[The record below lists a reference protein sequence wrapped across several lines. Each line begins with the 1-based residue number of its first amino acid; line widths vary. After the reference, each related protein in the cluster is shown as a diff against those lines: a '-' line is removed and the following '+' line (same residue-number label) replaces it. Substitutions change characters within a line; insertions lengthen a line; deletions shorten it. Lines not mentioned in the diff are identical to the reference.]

1 MKVTKLTLYL
11 MAVTTVVLS
20 VIAVP
25 VIQYTYAQ
33 TTNNGISI
41 LSHSSYLGDLGDFH
55 VIGEVQNNAVNP
67 MEFVEITATFYDA
80 AGKVVGT
87 GSGYTDMEILRPAE
101 TSSFEILLTEEEQ
114 SKKIDNY
121 ELSVSGDETF
131 EPKPAN
137 LKLNVGDSFTDSIDT
152 YHIVG
157 EVTNQGDQIT
167 KFVEVAGAFYNDQN
181 QVVAVGFSYTDPSDL
196 SPGATAPFEILVS
209 APNVDQIT
217 SARLNVQ
224 SEDYSMVAT
233 TESQPVPVQ
242 SENSSGNEQEEEEES
257 TEEK

>member
-1 MKVTKLTLYL
+1 MKDTKLVLFLLAIT
-11 MAVTTVVLS
+11 AVMLCVVVVS
-20 VIAVP
+20 AV
-25 VIQYTYAQ
+25 QYTYAQ

-41 LSHSSYLGDLGDFH
+41 LSHSSYLGDIGDFH
-55 VIGEVQNNAVNP
+55 VIGEVQNNAANP

-80 AGKVVGT
+80 AGNVVGT
-87 GSGYTDMEILRPAE
+87 GSGYTDMDILRPAE

-121 ELSVSGDETF
+121 KLSVSGDETL

-152 YHIVG
+152 YHVVG

-196 SPGATAPFEILVS
+196 SPGATAPFGILVS

-233 TESQPVPVQ
+233 TESQPAPVQ
-242 SENSSGNEQEEEEES
+242 SENGSVDEQEEEEES
-257 TEEK
+257 TEE

>member
-1 MKVTKLTLYL
+1 MKDAKLLLFSITVTIALLLVAPLT
-11 MAVTTVVLS
+11 
-20 VIAVP
+20 
-25 VIQYTYAQ
+25 QYTYAQ
-33 TTNNGISI
+33 TTNNDISI
-41 LSHSSYLGDLGDFH
+41 LSQTSYVDSIDYFH
-55 VIGEVQNNAVNP
+55 VVGEVQNNAATP

-87 GSGYTDMEILRPAE
+87 GSGYTDMDILRPAE
-101 TSSFEILLTEEEQ
+101 RSPFEILLTDTEQ
-114 SKKIDNY
+114 SKKTDNY
-121 ELSVSGDETF
+121 KLSVSGDETI
-131 EPKPAN
+131 ESKPAN
-137 LKLNVGDSFTDSIDT
+137 LKLNVGDSFTDSIDN

-233 TESQPVPVQ
+233 TESQPAPVQ
-242 SENSSGNEQEEEEES
+242 SENGSENEQEEKEPTEEE
-257 TEEK
+257 

>member
-1 MKVTKLTLYL
+1 MKDTKLVLFLLAIT
-11 MAVTTVVLS
+11 AVMLCVVVVS
-20 VIAVP
+20 AV
-25 VIQYTYAQ
+25 QYTYAQ

-41 LSHSSYLGDLGDFH
+41 LSHSSYLGDIGDFH
-55 VIGEVQNNAVNP
+55 VIGEVQNNAANP

-80 AGKVVGT
+80 AGNVVGT
-87 GSGYTDMEILRPAE
+87 GSGYTDMDILRPAE

-121 ELSVSGDETF
+121 KLSVSGDETL

-152 YHIVG
+152 YHVVG

-233 TESQPVPVQ
+233 TESQPAPVQ
-242 SENSSGNEQEEEEES
+242 SENGSVDEQEEEEES
-257 TEEK
+257 TEE